1 MASSL
6 IFNPFSHFRDL
17 SFCALH
23 PKIELENSFD
33 YLGGKTENALWC
45 FFMPKARYMTWCCFS
60 WYRQFPRQFFL
71 AVKRPSWPVKL
82 RLSAFNQVKFHLPFA
97 SRSMQFDLTFTLW
110 RDFLDCLTF
119 KIDDIILFEQG
130 KHLLINII
138 SIEIL
143 WDSKL
148 IRFSRILYFLELL
161 YFQNICNLFFFIIN
175 KEFNILETCRF

>member
-1 MASSL
+1 
-6 IFNPFSHFRDL
+6 
-17 SFCALH
+17 
-23 PKIELENSFD
+23 
-33 YLGGKTENALWC
+33 
-45 FFMPKARYMTWCCFS
+45 
-60 WYRQFPRQFFL
+60 
-71 AVKRPSWPVKL
+71 
-82 RLSAFNQVKFHLPFA
+82 
-97 SRSMQFDLTFTLW
+97 MQFDLTFTLW

-175 KEFNILETCRF
+175 EDLIF

>member
-1 MASSL
+1 MM
-6 IFNPFSHFRDL
+6 F
-17 SFCALH
+17 LH
-23 PKIELENSFD
+23 AKGTIHDVMLFLMIPSISQ
-33 YLGGKTENALWC
+33 TI
-45 FFMPKARYMTWCCFS
+45 
-60 WYRQFPRQFFL
+60 FPRRQTSIVAGQASFIRIQPSEISFTFCL
-71 AVKRPSWPVKL
+71 AV
-82 RLSAFNQVKFHLPFA
+82 
-97 SRSMQFDLTFTLW
+97 QFDLTFTLW

-175 KEFNILETCRF
+175 K